1 LPGPAYPYTLEET
14 LLELQEGPKAKANYD
29 AYFQPFTPA
38 NRERP
43 RGIGEVAWGIVQH
56 PQTKLWQIWMKMD
69 GPCTFIVAYGDP
81 VKAQNNLEAISSVS
95 RKGGTDAQIAALYRR
110 VQSRADGEPKQLLY
124 EKLLYLL

>member
-1 LPGPAYPYTLEET
+1 MPGPAYPYTLEER
-14 LLELQEGPKAKANYD
+14 LLELQEGPKEGERRGIFPAIHR
-29 AYFQPFTPA
+29 A

-95 RKGGTDAQIAALYRR
+95 RKGGTDAQIAALYRQ